1 MMQLH
6 CPWCGPRAAH
16 EFQCG
21 GTTAIARPPLDCD
34 DATWG
39 RYLFFRDNPKGLHA
53 ERWRHTYGCAQW
65 FNVQRDTVTHAVDAV
80 YGITESAPL
89 SELKNRPEDQA

>member
-1 MMQLH
+1 M
-6 CPWCGPRAAH
+6 
-16 EFQCG
+16 
-21 GTTAIARPPLDCD
+21 
-34 DATWG
+34 
-39 RYLFFRDNPKGLHA
+39 HA